1 MWKWIEI
8 QEVLRETEL
17 NVSEMRRNLH
27 LYFNFDEEFYVEFY
41 SEAGYNGVVKELIDM
56 PNIKPISD
64 LRNYGD
70 VLRDVSVGSPVFLT
84 KNGRGRYAIIDIH
97 DYEKT
102 RATLKLMDELAKGR
116 KSGEE
121 QGWMSLDDVE
131 NNLGII
137 YE

>member
-1 MWKWIEI
+1 
-8 QEVLRETEL
+8 
-17 NVSEMRRNLH
+17 MRRNLY
-27 LYFNFDEEFYVEFY
+27 LYFDEEFYVEFY
-41 SEAGYNGVVKELIDM
+41 SGSGYNSVIKELIDV

-121 QGWMSLDDVE
+121 QGWTSLDDVE
-131 NNLGII
+131 SSFGIS